1 MIEAS
6 TIRGSRRMPDAAFD
20 EVYWLL
26 QPQLMRYA
34 IGLLDPVSA
43 EDMVSMTFLTLF
55 RKGVLAKP
63 SSTAGHHGLRR
74 LAYKVLDGFIKN
86 EYRRRKRRDA
96 LNERLIAMGE
106 YPDAHPGPD
115 WTVDQRVD
123 LEQLLALLSPEH
135 RQAILLFNAGFSVAD
150 CAEIQGCSVTAA
162 AKRRSRARQVLRGI
176 VTMSE
181 IESGEESH
189 G

>member
-6 TIRGSRRMPDAAFD
+6 TIRGSRCVSDAEFD

-34 IGLLDPVSA
+34 MGSLDPGSA
-43 EDMVSMTFLTLF
+43 EDMVSATLLTLF

-63 SSTAGHHGLRR
+63 DNPAAHHGLRR
-74 LAYKVLDGFIKN
+74 LAYKVLDGCIKN

-96 LNERLIAMGE
+96 LNERLIALGE
-106 YPDAHPGPD
+106 YADADAGPE

-150 CAEIQGCSVTAA
+150 CAEIQACSVAAA
-162 AKRRSRARQVLRGI
+162 AKRRSRARQALRAAISSG
-176 VTMSE
+176 E
-181 IESGEESH
+181 IESREASNG
-189 G
+189 